1 MGDEL
6 IAVLLSEGMLRD
18 VCLMPLLPRDD
29 RRLSGSLMAWPASSH
44 DHARSCHASSC
55 SHVMGIASRA
65 FICITNGRKSKGARR
80 TGPLRASVNR
90 HYFFFFAAFLVAFL
104 APFFAA
110 FFVAFFAAFLAM
122 VKWV

>member
-65 FICITNGRKSKGARR
+65 FICITNGRKSKGAR
-80 TGPLRASVNR
+80 
-90 HYFFFFAAFLVAFL
+90 
-104 APFFAA
+104 
-110 FFVAFFAAFLAM
+110 
-122 VKWV
+122 

>member
-1 MGDEL
+1 MDGRHC
-6 IAVLLSEGMLRD
+6 IVAM
-18 VCLMPLLPRDD
+18 
-29 RRLSGSLMAWPASSH
+29 
-44 DHARSCHASSC
+44 RSCLSSSC
-55 SHVMGIASRA
+55 SRA
-65 FICITNGRKSKGARR
+65 TGKATCACCRVTNRRKSKGARR
-80 TGPLRASVNR
+80 TGPLRASVSR